1 VPANVAIIGAGL
13 IARATAA
20 YLAHHNHQVA
30 LWSPSGRSVAGLRER
45 SASSPGSQRS
55 QNSQLAELRYRG
67 ALSGSAPVALLDAP
81 AEIERYDVLIVA
93 LPADAYSA
101 VLPRVLPHIQA
112 QHRVIVSGALSLIP
126 VWIHER
132 AGDGHARPLVV
143 SWGTTLGTA
152 RRSSE
157 ADVEIATIRTRFDAA
172 VVPAQRLEEGLS
184 LCRDLFG
191 DRFDR
196 ADSVLATALS
206 NVNPVA
212 HAAEA
217 LPNLTR
223 MERGETWYLFEC
235 LTPAAA
241 KLAEA
246 IDQERLSL
254 AAAFGLTVRSLA
266 THYHLSY
273 HVPLGTLADMA
284 AAIHARDRAPIGPK
298 TAEHRYIL
306 EDVPYGLV
314 FYERLAAIAG
324 TTVPVMSAAITLAN
338 AAYGRDFRA
347 ENRILADL
355 ALDGMSAA
363 GLLARCAG

>member
-1 VPANVAIIGAGL
+1 VPANVAIVGAGL
-13 IARATAA
+13 VAKATAA
-20 YLAHHNHQVA
+20 YLAHHGHAVG
-30 LWSPSGRSVAGLRER
+30 LWSPSGRSVAGLRAR
-45 SASSPGSQRS
+45 SANPC
-55 QNSQLAELRYRG
+55 LVELEYRG
-67 ALSGSAPVALLDAP
+67 ALSGSVAVELLDAP
-81 AEIERYDVLIVA
+81 DEVSRYDVLIVA
-93 LPADAYSA
+93 LPADAYAA
-101 VLPRVLPHIQA
+101 VLPRVLAHIRA
-112 QHRVIVSGALSLIP
+112 QHRVIVSGALSLVP

-132 AGDGHARPLVV
+132 AGAGRARPLVV
-143 SWGTTLGTA
+143 SWGTTLATA

-157 ADVEIATIRTRFDAA
+157 ADVELGTIRTRFDAA
-172 VVPAQRLEEGLS
+172 VVPAQRTEEGMA
-184 LCRDLFG
+184 LCRELFG

-241 KLAEA
+241 RLAET
-246 IDQERLSL
+246 IDRERLRI
-254 AAAFGLTVRSLA
+254 AQAFGLTVRSLA
-266 THYHLSY
+266 THYHWSY
-273 HVPLGTLADMA
+273 HVPLGTLAEMA
-284 AAIHARDRAPIGPK
+284 AAIHARDRAPAGPK
-298 TAEHRYIL
+298 SVEHRYIL

-324 TTVPVMSAAITLAN
+324 TTAPVISAATTLAC

-355 ALDGMSAA
+355 ALDGISASD
-363 GLLARCAG
+363 LLARCAG